1 MTKLEALEYLQLS
14 PLNRVRHS
22 YYSADE
28 WLSFKEGQFVTEDG
42 YSHGSIYDEFWTIY
56 QKWESGWERVEDT
69 AYDDYSRTEISSNTI
84 CDVNP
89 KQCGDEKYDYEVKR
103 FSVSDSYSYE
113 TNAQSNR
120 PWLSKNSHKRTNKR
134 NKRK

>member
-22 YYSADE
+22 YYSSEE

-56 QKWESGWERVEDT
+56 QKWESGWEKVKDT
-69 AYDDYSRTEISSNTI
+69 KSEDYSTTEISNGGNTY
-84 CDVNP
+84 DVIP
-89 KQCGDEKYDYEVKR
+89 KQCDDEKYDYEVKSNR
-103 FSVSDSYSYE
+103 MSYSYE
-113 TNAQSNR
+113 TNAQINSH
-120 PWLSKNSHKRTNKR
+120 WLPKNSHKRTNKR